1 MIVKEQL
8 EELYIKQNKLRR
20 EIAEELNVPISQVD
34 FYLNRYHIKKI
45 VEKLEKVCPICGKHF
60 FVLPMFKEQKYCCR
74 TCSRIGTR
82 KVERKICPNCGKEF
96 PAYYRKS
103 IYCSKKCAKEHKIK
117 LNDEIHI
124 NICQECGKEYEYFN
138 NMPNW
143 FKEGQHESNKYH
155 GIDSSKYCCYDCGVR
170 HRQKVSR
177 QTCLEKYG
185 KEFTGQTENNLRKS
199 YKTKLERYGNPHFI
213 NPKKVA
219 TSLKKKTELEKL
231 EIKNKICKTKLERYG
246 NPFYNGDKHYT
257 EKERQIRNQKAFETM
272 KKNNT
277 FYGKGL
283 INNRKCSLDEQKIYE
298 TLIQKFPNTKYDEYV
313 KQYGRYDFYI
323 PELDL
328 YIEYQGFWTHG
339 KNNNEIYGPYNQ
351 EDEKHQKLLELWKE
365 KSKKHKLYLNAIYV
379 WTKNDPKK
387 RKIANELKMKI
398 KEFWNIEEFERWF
411 NSLE

>member
-1 MIVKEQL
+1 MVMLIL
-8 EELYIKQNKLRR
+8 SI
-20 EIAEELNVPISQVD
+20 
-34 FYLNRYHIKKI
+34 
-45 VEKLEKVCPICGKHF
+45 
-60 FVLPMFKEQKYCCR
+60 QK
-74 TCSRIGTR
+74 
-82 KVERKICPNCGKEF
+82 
-96 PAYYRKS
+96 
-103 IYCSKKCAKEHKIK
+103 
-117 LNDEIHI
+117 
-124 NICQECGKEYEYFN
+124 
-138 NMPNW
+138 
-143 FKEGQHESNKYH
+143 
-155 GIDSSKYCCYDCGVR
+155 
-170 HRQKVSR
+170 KVS
-177 QTCLEKYG
+177 
-185 KEFTGQTENNLRKS
+185 
-199 YKTKLERYGNPHFI
+199 
-213 NPKKVA
+213 A
-219 TSLKKKTELEKL
+219 SLKKKTKLEKE
-231 EIKNKICKTKLERYG
+231 EIRNKICKTKLERYG

-257 EKERQIRNQKAFETM
+257 EKERQVRNQKVFETM

-298 TLIQKFPNTKYDEYV
+298 TLIQKFPNTKYDEYI

-339 KNNNEIYGPYNQ
+339 KNNNQIYGPYNP

-387 RKIANELKMKI
+387 RKIANKLKMKI